1 MKLDHGISKDRAI
14 PSSKKYLYISIAYS
28 HIAETAEAATRPLFC
43 PAARFAVCLANERRV
58 IASREYGL
66 Y

>member
-1 MKLDHGISKDRAI
+1 MKLDQEISKDRAT
-14 PSSKKYLYISIAYS
+14 PGSKKYLYISMLYARI
-28 HIAETAEAATRPLFC
+28 AEAASYRQDLLFC
-43 PAARFAVCLANERRV
+43 PAARFAVCVAYRRSV